1 MKYLDQNRRTRSL
14 VMRFEKK
21 VVLVTGAS
29 RNTGVEIAAGFAKEG
44 ATVLVNGTTS
54 EGVHRAVTE
63 LESRGLRG
71 FIEAPADIGNM
82 ASVDELFALIRQKA
96 GRLDVLVNNAVLQ
109 GMGYSFE
116 ETPLDVFEKVIRV
129 NLIGTFHLAREAA
142 KMMISQGG
150 GAIVNVGSNV
160 STRAIRKRS
169 AYVASKGG
177 VDGLTLAMALD
188 LGPHNIRV
196 NTVSP
201 GYIHTERWETLSEHD
216 TVRRR
221 KNIPLGR
228 EATGAEIAAAVLF
241 MASDEASSVHGARLV
256 VDGGCSAQHM
266 PGDVD
271 V

>member
-1 MKYLDQNRRTRSL
+1 
-14 VMRFEKK
+14 MRFDNK

-29 RNTGVEIAAGFAKEG
+29 RNTGVEIAASFAREG
-44 ATVLVNGTTS
+44 ATVLVNGSTAES
-54 EGVHRAVTE
+54 VHKAVTE
-63 LESRGLRG
+63 LKARGLGG
-71 FIEAPADIGNM
+71 FIEAPADIGNPEAVEAM
-82 ASVDELFALIRQKA
+82 FALIQKQT

-109 GMGYSFE
+109 GMGHSFE
-116 ETPLDVFEKVIRV
+116 DTPLDMFEKVIRV
-129 NLIGTFHLAREAA
+129 NLIGAFHVAREAA
-142 KMMISQGG
+142 KMMIAQGG

-177 VDGLTLAMALD
+177 IDGLTLAMALD
-188 LGPHNIRV
+188 LGPKKIRV

-201 GYIHTERWETLSEHD
+201 GYIHTERWESLSEND

-228 EATGAEIAAAVLF
+228 EASGGEIAAAVLF

-266 PGDVD
+266 PYDVD